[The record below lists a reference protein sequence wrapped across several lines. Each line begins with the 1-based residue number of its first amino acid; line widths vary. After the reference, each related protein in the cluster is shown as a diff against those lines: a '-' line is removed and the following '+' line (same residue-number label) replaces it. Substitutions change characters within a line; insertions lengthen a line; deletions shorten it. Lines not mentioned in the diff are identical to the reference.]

1 MIRMMEEK
9 DLDRIAE
16 LEDQVFPADPWQK
29 KNFLY
34 EMNDNPYARLFVFEE
49 NGTVLG
55 YADLWI
61 MFEQAQIANLAA
73 AREAQGRG
81 IGRALMNR
89 CLAEAEAEGCEVI
102 SLEVRVSN
110 ERAISLYSKSG
121 FIKAAVR
128 KGYYENGEDAYLMI
142 KPLGGNQYD
151 NAAGN

>member
-16 LEDQVFPADPWQK
+16 LEDQLFPADPWQK

-128 KGYYENGEDAYLMI
+128 KGYSETGEDAYLMI